1 MTLLTTDV
9 IAIIIALVGL
19 IGITFHGLITLR
31 KLEAENKKLR
41 KENAEAKW
49 NLIRS

>member
-9 IAIIIALVGL
+9 IGIIIALVGL

-31 KLEAENKKLR
+31 KIENENRNLR
-41 KENAEAKW
+41 KENAEMKW
-49 NLIRS
+49 NQIKV